1 MHRILGY
8 NCVKT
13 ICKKNSALWFFL
25 KRNFEKNAIFD
36 CFSSSIPYFSEPR
49 PDTGFMVSYNIQ
61 AFHRLHF
68 HLKMASKN
76 FFRLRFLG
84 RKRDL
89 KKFRNFFFIC
99 SSYFSKLTKD
109 TEIILPQDKQQ
120 GYRFF
125 CTTQVFVIK
134 YDAFGFLPKI
144 HFFISLFKKIS
155 FIFLAFIKVSSSEI
169 G

>member
-1 MHRILGY
+1 M
-8 NCVKT
+8 VV
-13 ICKKNSALWFFL
+13 L

-36 CFSSSIPYFSEPR
+36 CFSFSTPYFSEPR

-84 RKRDL
+84 RKRDF
-89 KKFRNFFFIC
+89 KKFRKFFFIC

-109 TEIILPQDKQQ
+109 TEAILPQDKQQ

-125 CTTQVFVIK
+125 VPPK
-134 YDAFGFLPKI
+134 Y
-144 HFFISLFKKIS
+144 
-155 FIFLAFIKVSSSEI
+155 SSSSMAPSGFCQKYTFSFLFLKKFLHLFSFHQSI
-169 G
+169 LI